1 MRNKKTYLV
10 VTPFFPSK
18 HCFVGSFIYDQLN
31 EIRSQT
37 DFNIEII
44 KVVSIF
50 NNHEDY
56 TYDDFKIK
64 HFKVFDL
71 PFFIFP
77 GLFNTFNKLR
87 FSRYLNIRS
96 VTDVKYIHSHVTY
109 PSAYISEDLNCKKII
124 QHHGLDVLQLKN
136 CRFKFLRRFQ
146 KKYLSYNS
154 IKTLNKFDLQ
164 IGVSNLT
171 LSKLKNFKRYVKS
184 QEYVLYNGVN
194 TKKFYKIKNHNNN
207 VFTIGCVANFWK
219 IKDQVSLIKAVEY
232 LSSTGY
238 NIKLRLVGTGNMLK
252 YCKGYVKSNKLN
264 NFITFENEMPHLQL
278 NKFYNQ
284 IDLFVLPSVYE
295 ALGCVYLESWA
306 TNTPFI
312 GIKGQGISEILKE
325 KIEMLANPHDYKNLA
340 NKITFFIENDED
352 IIFPDK
358 YDIKITIKSFLALD
372 FFKNNA

>member
-10 VTPFFPSK
+10 ITPFFPSQY
-18 HCFVGSFIYDQLN
+18 CFVGSFIYDQLN
-31 EIRSQT
+31 EIRNQT
-37 DFNIEII
+37 DFNIEIV

-77 GLFNTFNKLR
+77 GIFNTFNKLR
-87 FSRYLNIRS
+87 FSRYLNSRS

-136 CRFKFLRRFQ
+136 CRFKLLRRFQ
-146 KKYLSYNS
+146 KKYLSYKS
-154 IKTLNKFDLQ
+154 IKILNKFDLQ

-171 LSKLKNFKRYVKS
+171 LSKLWNFKKYVRG

-194 TKKFYKIKNHNNN
+194 TKKFYKIKYPNNK

-219 IKDQVSLIKAVEY
+219 IKDQISLIKAVEY
-232 LSSTGY
+232 LISTGH
-238 NIKLRLVGTGNMLK
+238 NIKLRFVGTGKMLD
-252 YCKGYVKSNKLN
+252 YCIGYVKSNKLN
-264 NFITFENEMPHLQL
+264 NFITFENEMPHMKL
-278 NKFYNQ
+278 NKFLNK

-312 GIKGQGISEILKE
+312 GIKDQGISEILKE
-325 KIEMLANPHDYKNLA
+325 KKEMLANPHDYKNLA
-340 NKITFFIENDED
+340 KKISFFIENDIEMS
-352 IIFPDK
+352 FPAK
-358 YDIKITIKSFLALD
+358 YDIKYTMKSFFEQD

>member
-10 VTPFFPSK
+10 ITPFFPSQY
-18 HCFVGSFIYDQLN
+18 CFVGSFIYDQLN
-31 EIRSQT
+31 EIRTQT
-37 DFNIEII
+37 DFNIEIV

-87 FSRYLNIRS
+87 FSRFLNLRN

-171 LSKLKNFKRYVKS
+171 LSKLRNFKRYVRS

-219 IKDQVSLIKAVEY
+219 IKDQLSLIKAVEY
-232 LSSTGY
+232 LSYTGY
-238 NIKLRLVGTGNMLK
+238 NLKLRLVGTGNMLK
-252 YCKGYVKSNKLN
+252 NCKGYVKSNKLN

-340 NKITFFIENDED
+340 NKITFFIENDEH